1 MSTTSLFVKVILLL
15 LTPQPH
21 SIDKHPI
28 FTFSESPCYSVFA
41 KIKCTIT
48 NAQGSQFLYAHGKD
62 GDAASLYTSMLFLVA
77 LFGWAVHMNHLC
89 GRHTDPSLIPVKL
102 TELGVAPSFFN
113 KVQSIM
119 SQKYSGDIT
128 IIPDI
133 GYGDFLKVLSNPTD
147 ESVIEA
153 IIRGEQATWPSKYKP
168 PSFLDT
174 PPHIL
179 V

>member
-1 MSTTSLFVKVILLL
+1 
-15 LTPQPH
+15 
-21 SIDKHPI
+21 
-28 FTFSESPCYSVFA
+28 
-41 KIKCTIT
+41 
-48 NAQGSQFLYAHGKD
+48 
-62 GDAASLYTSMLFLVA
+62 
-77 LFGWAVHMNHLC
+77 MNHLC

-113 KVQSIM
+113 KVQSII

-153 IIRGEQATWPSKYKP
+153 IIRGEQATWPSKHMP
-168 PSFLDT
+168 LSFLDK
-174 PPHIL
+174 PSHIL